1 MAQPAAS
8 VPTSA
13 TVLVIG
19 GGNAGISL
27 AAHLLHDGVDDV
39 VIIEPKDEHQYRP
52 LLSYVGSGKADLPT
66 LTRPQASVMPDGAT
80 WVRDAVTAVDP
91 RARSVALRSGARIG
105 YDQLVICPGSV
116 PDWAAVLGS
125 REAVETGAAVTNY
138 VPALAP
144 GTWEQTRALRSG
156 TAVFT
161 IPDMTAPCPGVA
173 YKPLFMACDHW
184 QQQGVLADIDVVL
197 LAASPQLFGIAQI
210 DRLLQEAVERYGI
223 TVRTGV
229 RLSGVDDDGLRYRL
243 RGTGTRSD
251 DGTDGPERLQPFDL
265 LHLVPPFQ
273 APAWV
278 REAGLA
284 REFTSPDAT
293 GMDPDAGGGFV
304 DVDPATLR
312 HRTFAQVWSLGDAA
326 AAGVSRSGAGLR
338 KQTAVVAENLAAV
351 LKGCEPTATYSGYSA
366 SPITVS
372 ASRLIFAEHLHNTRL
387 KPLNRLTRLYRP
399 KRFTWL
405 FDRYGLPWVYWNRIL
420 KGKA

>member
-27 AAHLLHDGVDDV
+27 AARLLRDGVDDV

-52 LLSYVGSGKADLPT
+52 LLSYVGSGKADLPA
-66 LTRPQASVMPDGAT
+66 LTRPQAQVMPDGAA
-80 WVRDAVTAVDP
+80 WVRDAVVAVDP
-91 RARSVALRSGARIG
+91 RARTVALRSGTRIG

-116 PDWAAVLGS
+116 PDWAAVPGS

-161 IPDMTAPCPGVA
+161 IPDMSAPCPGVA

-184 QQQGVLADIDVVL
+184 QQQGVLADIEVVL

-229 RLSGVDDDGLRYRL
+229 RLSGVDDGALRYRA
-243 RGTGTRSD
+243 RAG
-251 DGTDGPERLQPFDL
+251 DGSAGPERVQHFDL
-265 LHLVPPFQ
+265 LHLVPPFE

-284 REFTSPDAT
+284 RESTGPDAT
-293 GMDPDAGGGFV
+293 GVDPDAGGGFV

-312 HRTFAQVWSLGDAA
+312 HRTFAQVWALGDVA

-338 KQTAVVAENLAAV
+338 KQTSVVAENLEAA
-351 LKGCEPTATYSGYSA
+351 LRGGEPTAAYDGYSA
-366 SPITVS
+366 SPIAVS
-372 ASRLIFAEHLHNTRL
+372 ASRLIFAEHLRGTRL

-399 KRFTWL
+399 RRLSWL
-405 FDRYGLPWVYWNRIL
+405 FDRYGLPWVYWHRIL
-420 KGKA
+420 TGKA